1 MEESMEDNFMY
12 KLPIQKCIEG
22 VSVRELSDVELLAI
36 IIGTGTK
43 EKDVMDLSAWILKK
57 WGGLNPISKLGL
69 RELAGEKGIGFTK
82 SVRLLAAFELGRR
95 AISKIPFWAYLPT
108 PLHVWEYLLPETA
121 GLQREEFRV
130 LVLNSKNMLIK
141 KTLVSM
147 GTITEAIVHP
157 REVFRDAIKEGG
169 CGIIVV
175 HNHPSGVTDPSP
187 QDINT
192 TKRLIEAG
200 KIIGIPLLDHI
211 IVTDTSFFSMK
222 ENGIIP

>member
-1 MEESMEDNFMY
+1 
-12 KLPIQKCIEG
+12 
-22 VSVRELSDVELLAI
+22 
-36 IIGTGTK
+36 
-43 EKDVMDLSAWILKK
+43 
-57 WGGLNPISKLGL
+57 
-69 RELAGEKGIGFTK
+69 
-82 SVRLLAAFELGRR
+82 
-95 AISKIPFWAYLPT
+95 
-108 PLHVWEYLLPETA
+108 
-121 GLQREEFRV
+121 
-130 LVLNSKNMLIK
+130 
-141 KTLVSM
+141 M